1 VPKVV
6 RIHLFKLCLRL
17 ALLMLTMAKVAVT
30 QSAPASD
37 YTHTI
42 ARIDRVALISHHPAC
57 NPLSMAFDPLTF
69 DGRGFRA
76 PRIAWHLGYPLLN
89 TGIDASLK
97 AIHTPAVL
105 RWPIVHLGLPLTPH
119 LLQARKDL
127 RNGGSYQLNLYDW
140 IYDFSDKQPIE
151 LTKAALVRKV
161 ALDVPLSCMARP

>member
-1 VPKVV
+1 MPKAV
-6 RIHLFKLCLRL
+6 RVRLVKLCLRV
-17 ALLMLTMAKVAVT
+17 ALLMVAMAKVVAS
-30 QSAPASD
+30 QSD
-37 YTHTI
+37 YSHTI
-42 ARIDRVALISHHPAC
+42 GRVGRVEFISHHPAC
-57 NPLSMAFDPLTF
+57 NPFAMAFDPLTF

-127 RNGGSYQLNLYDW
+127 RNGGVYQLNLYDW

-161 ALDVPLSCMARP
+161 ALDVPLSCFARP